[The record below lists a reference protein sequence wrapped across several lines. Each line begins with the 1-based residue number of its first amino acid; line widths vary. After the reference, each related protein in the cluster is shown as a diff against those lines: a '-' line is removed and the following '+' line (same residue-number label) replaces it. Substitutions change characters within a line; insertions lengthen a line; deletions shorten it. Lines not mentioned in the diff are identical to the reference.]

1 VNQADKR
8 GQAVSEQAKDI
19 MQGAIDFHVH
29 TNPDVIPRR
38 QDVFE
43 LAASAHEAGMGGF
56 VLKGH
61 YSQTVDR
68 ASAARNAFPDLK
80 VYGGLVLNWPA
91 CGGLNPEAVRAMI
104 MLGAKVIWMPTVSSV
119 SQINFVRTHKLEH
132 LGSKANAFP
141 TKAVDVIDVSG
152 QVKSE
157 LVDILKQVAEAD
169 IVLATAHLS
178 VSEIKKVF
186 DAALKAGVRKFV
198 VTHPEIVEL
207 QMSIVDQRELADRGA
222 MFERCI
228 CSITLNP
235 PDGATTKLIADQIRA
250 VGFSSTVMAT
260 DYGQSVSP
268 LPVQGMLYYVEEM
281 LKYGFNSQEIEIMV
295 KTNPERLLGLRTF

>member
-1 VNQADKR
+1 MR
-8 GQAVSEQAKDI
+8 GQAVSEQANAI
-19 MQGAIDFHVH
+19 IRGAIDFHVH

-38 QDVFE
+38 QDVYE

-68 ASAARNAFPDLK
+68 ASSARYAFHDLK

-91 CGGLNPEAVRAMI
+91 CGGLNPEAVCAMI
-104 MLGAKVIWMPTVSSV
+104 TLGAKVIWMPTVSSV
-119 SQINFVRTHKLEH
+119 SQINFMRTRKIEH
-132 LGSKANAFP
+132 LGSKASAFP
-141 TKAVDVIDVSG
+141 TKAVEVLDPSG
-152 QVKSE
+152 QVKPE
-157 LVDILKQVAEAD
+157 LVDIMKQIAEAD

-207 QMSIVDQRELADRGA
+207 QMSIEDQRELAARGA

-235 PDGATTKLIADQIRA
+235 PEGATTKLIADQIRA
-250 VGFSSTVMAT
+250 VGIDSTVMAS

-268 LPVQGMLYYVEEM
+268 LPVQGMLYYIDEM
-281 LKYGFNSQEIEIMV
+281 LKQGFTGREIETMV
-295 KTNPERLLGLRTF
+295 RINPERLLGLRDF